1 MIRAGQAVA
10 MCLCGGLLLGI
21 GGLGAPA
28 AQADVSYQGKTLSVI
43 INSTAGG
50 GTDITA
56 RMVGGLLPKYLPG
69 QPQVIFRNMPGGGG
83 VTAGNH
89 FASRVPPDGLTL
101 LAGSRSQISPAKLRQ
116 PQVKY
121 DPAKYQFIGGD
132 ANLGTIMVVRRET
145 VARLTD
151 PAAQPVVYGDFD
163 GMRSGILLSLWAKEA
178 ANWNLRWVVGYA
190 GQAALSMAVQSG
202 ELDAMANQNVARIQP
217 MLSGGQYVAVAQ
229 IGVRD
234 DSGQIVRRSTFP
246 DVPLFSDI
254 ILPNLDGAARTAFL
268 NMYADFLVNKWVALP
283 PKTPANHVQAYRASY
298 QMAVKDPEFRK
309 FAEGDMG
316 PEYTPLSCE
325 QLQTIVADL
334 GNTSDADITFVK
346 ALAKKY
352 GVTQVD

>member
-1 MIRAGQAVA
+1 MGLQSRIALALATVGLCVTAAGV
-10 MCLCGGLLLGI
+10 GT
-21 GGLGAPA
+21 
-28 AQADVSYQGKTLSVI
+28 AQDNLSYKGKTVTLI
-43 INSTAGG
+43 INSAAGG
-50 GTDITA
+50 GTDLTN
-56 RMVGGLLPKYLPG
+56 RMIGTYLAKYLPG
-69 QPQVIFRNMPGGGG
+69 APQVVFRNIAGGGG
-83 VTAGNH
+83 LKANNY
-89 FASRVPPDGLTL
+89 FANQVPPDGSTFLG
-101 LAGSRSQISPAKLRQ
+101 GSRTQISPTKVRA

-163 GMRSGILLSLWAKEA
+163 GTRSGILLSLWAKEA

-254 ILPNLDGAARTAFL
+254 ILPKLDGAARTAFL

-283 PKTPANHVQAYRASY
+283 PNTPANHVTAYRAAY
-298 QMAVKDPEFRK
+298 QTAVKDPEFRK

-316 PEYTPLSCE
+316 PEYTPLSGE

-334 GNTSDADITFVK
+334 GNTSDADIAFVK

-352 GVTQVD
+352 GVTQVE